1 MVRNVQ
7 CEVCGQRIWGKPHRS
22 MIEGAML
29 YTCDECA
36 KLGSRS
42 WVSEPKPRSAPPRDR
57 VAAPRRVVV
66 RRRGR
71 VDLSEGVELVEN
83 FAQVIRR
90 AREKAGLT
98 HEELGKKISERSSVL
113 QKVETD
119 KFQPDHALARR
130 LEHALGVTILVPAA
144 IPSVADASVVK
155 QPFEPTLGDVVS
167 IKKRKTGG

>member
-1 MVRNVQ
+1 MQ

-29 YTCDECA
+29 YTCDECS

-42 WVSEPKPRSAPPRDR
+42 WVSEPKLRSTPSSGQVAKPRP
-57 VAAPRRVVV
+57 VLL

-71 VDLSEGVELVEN
+71 FDLSENVDLVEN
-83 FAQVIRR
+83 FAQIVRQ
-90 AREKAGLT
+90 ARERAGLT
-98 HEELGKKISERSSVL
+98 HEDLGKKINERASIL

-130 LEHALGVTILVPAA
+130 LEHALGVKILVPASTS
-144 IPSVADASVVK
+144 SVADASMVK
-155 QPFEPTLGDVVS
+155 QPFEATLGDVVS
-167 IKKRKTGG
+167 IKKRKTGGQG